1 MGPGSELET
10 RKLNS
15 GAHPGNDTIALLL
28 EIHPPKFWVAFC
40 PDGASPT
47 AKTAFAKSA
56 GNDQLP
62 LIQAIQGT
70 YGRLPVS

>member
-28 EIHPPKFWVAFC
+28 EIHPP
-40 PDGASPT
+40 
-47 AKTAFAKSA
+47 
-56 GNDQLP
+56 QIL
-62 LIQAIQGT
+62 
-70 YGRLPVS
+70 GRLLP